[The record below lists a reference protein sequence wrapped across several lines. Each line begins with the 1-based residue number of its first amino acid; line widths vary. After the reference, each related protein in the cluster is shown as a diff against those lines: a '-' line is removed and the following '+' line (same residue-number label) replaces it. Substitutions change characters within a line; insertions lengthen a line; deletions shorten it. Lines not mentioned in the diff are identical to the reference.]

1 MVHSDGPIRATS
13 TGPRDPAEGDRGA
26 PSNLYEEPSLQ
37 NPVIQ
42 EWTTATAST
51 NDRLVEMLE
60 AGADLPDFAVVGTD
74 HQTAGRGRLDRVW
87 TVPPGR
93 ALTFSVP
100 VRVPSGTPADALG
113 WLPVVTGV
121 AVRAALAEAGV
132 TAQLKWP
139 NDVLVGGRKLAGLL
153 GEVSGA
159 RDCRTLLVGMGV
171 NWMNPVRNSA
181 AIGGYAATS
190 VAEHA
195 PGVTLDDRLSFMRE
209 WLAGLAADQQRM
221 MTAPDT
227 TLQAMREE
235 AEALLWRRGQVVEM
249 LHTEQG
255 SVRGRLEGLGVWG
268 TALVREGETVREVSC
283 GWQAFDEGIV
293 GTAG

>member
-1 MVHSDGPIRATS
+1 MSECPCSAGPAGARRSHRVLALSHPWRELWQFETIDSTQRHASRLLAGGTDLRGVVLWAERQEAGHGRQGRTWNSEDGGLYLTA
-13 TGPRDPAEGDRGA
+13 GLPR
-26 PSNLYEEPSLQ
+26 
-37 NPVIQ
+37 
-42 EWTTATAST
+42 EWTLD
-51 NDRLVEMLE
+51 DRL
-60 AGADLPDFAVVGTD
+60 
-74 HQTAGRGRLDRVW
+74 
-87 TVPPGR
+87 
-93 ALTFSVP
+93 
-100 VRVPSGTPADALG
+100 LG
-113 WLPVVTGV
+113 WVPLMA
-121 AVRAALAEAGV
+121 AVGCIRVLRRQWDV
-132 TAQLKWP
+132 QAQLKWP